1 MGIKQLPNG
10 SWEVSIYL
18 PGNRRDR
25 NRRWR
30 RRYPTEELAQ
40 SADLNLKIA
49 RLEGRVKEALAELN
63 RAEAPTTSLKELT
76 DVYYEQY
83 VLTENRHPQTKFSRL
98 NLLTEQLGR
107 IPAQEL
113 SPFDV
118 TVYISKRKRQGLSP
132 ATINKEL
139 AVLKHLL
146 SWAVDQELI
155 FRNPIPHLRKLH
167 EQHKPAIAD
176 RYLPILEK
184 AIQETLAQLRPECEP
199 VFRFLYET
207 GCRREEAL
215 SLTHDQVFL
224 EDHPVV
230 LPKTKAGELR
240 YIALTQ
246 LAIEAIR
253 RMPKVGEYVFYNP
266 KTVSRWFDC
275 RKPWE
280 AARREAGYPW
290 LRVKDMRTAFGIR
303 LSNTLGLEKHTIQTL
318 LGHSRLSTTER
329 FYAFHSQRL
338 AVQRGLRLIEGGGSK
353 QKEGAA

>member
-1 MGIKQLPNG
+1 M
-10 SWEVSIYL
+10 
-18 PGNRRDR
+18 
-25 NRRWR
+25 
-30 RRYPTEELAQ
+30 
-40 SADLNLKIA
+40 
-49 RLEGRVKEALAELN
+49 KEALAELN

-253 RMPKVGEYVFYNP
+253 RMPKVG
-266 KTVSRWFDC
+266 
-275 RKPWE
+275 
-280 AARREAGYPW
+280 
-290 LRVKDMRTAFGIR
+290 
-303 LSNTLGLEKHTIQTL
+303 
-318 LGHSRLSTTER
+318 
-329 FYAFHSQRL
+329 
-338 AVQRGLRLIEGGGSK
+338 
-353 QKEGAA
+353 